1 MPPASVTNAM
11 SMDHNTR
18 SGRDLK
24 PSGVSS
30 LGAGS
35 GSRLSGRVCSS
46 ASRSR
51 GPQPKKEERAAT
63 IKAIEAL
70 GSERLQLLS
79 QKERVAQIE
88 RVHADNDGLSVSDR
102 LVRYC
107 FTKARS

>member
-1 MPPASVTNAM
+1 MLPEA
-11 SMDHNTR
+11 
-18 SGRDLK
+18 
-24 PSGVSS
+24 
-30 LGAGS
+30 AGPN
-35 GSRLSGRVCSS
+35 R
-46 ASRSR
+46 
-51 GPQPKKEERAAT
+51 KKEERAAT

-79 QKERVAQIE
+79 QKERVAQIIE